1 MRTTIGTATLEIIH
15 RARLVHACQA
25 PTCCVAAA
33 HGLVES
39 GERRGGA
46 AAFASTYREFA
57 RLPLTIRLSPAW
69 RPHRMLVCDA
79 SHVNSET
86 TRLLAN
92 PHEKGTDSMPQ
103 MYADQI
109 RD

>member
-46 AAFASTYREFA
+46 AAFASTYRG
-57 RLPLTIRLSPAW
+57 IRSAALDHPFISRVASAPYACLRRITRELGDDSASGKSP
-69 RPHRMLVCDA
+69 
-79 SHVNSET
+79 
-86 TRLLAN
+86 
-92 PHEKGTDSMPQ
+92 
-103 MYADQI
+103 
-109 RD
+109 